1 MPLGYSALS
10 SWNMGE
16 KDDEKYSQAGQ
27 IFENFVQ
34 ASTCKGTIQ
43 AFNILTRQLE
53 LDPLDNRN
61 FYAKLKSKVT
71 SWKAKALW
79 NKLDKRASHKEY
91 KRGKAC
97 VNTKCLI
104 VGGGPCGLRTAIELA
119 FLGAKV
125 IVVEKRDTFSRNN
138 VLHLW
143 PFTIHDLRSL
153 GAKKFYGKFCAG
165 SIDHISIRQLQLIL
179 FKVALMLGVE
189 IHVNVEFVKVLEPPE
204 DQENQK
210 TGWRAEFLPMDH
222 PLSEFEFD
230 VIIGA
235 DGRRNSLEGFRR
247 KEFRGKLAI
256 AITANFINR
265 NTTAEAKVEE
275 ISGVAFIFNQKFFQD
290 LKEETGIDLENI
302 VYYKDSTHYFVMTA
316 KKQSLL
322 EKGVIINDYIDT
334 EMLLCG
340 GNVNQD
346 NLLSYAREAADFA
359 TDYQLPALDFA
370 INHYGQPDVA
380 MFDFTSMYASE
391 NAALIRERHRH
402 QLLVALVGD
411 SLLEPFWPMGTGCAR
426 GFLAAFDTAWM
437 VKSWAQIKSPLDILA
452 ERESLFRL
460 LPQTT
465 PDNIT
470 KNFDL
475 YTIDPATR
483 YPNLNSSCVRPH
495 QVKHLYITNE
505 IQPCPLERVSS
516 IRRSIG
522 LSRHES
528 DIRPNKLLIW
538 CQKQTEGYRNVSVT
552 DLTTS
557 WRSGLALCAIMHHFR
572 PDLIDFDSL
581 NEEDSVRNNQLAFD
595 IAEREF
601 GIPPV
606 ITGKEMVSAGEP
618 DKLSMVMYL
627 SKFYELFR
635 GTPLKVVGSVDKQN
649 GERND
654 LCSAKSSNL
663 IFNNYINLTFPR
675 KRIPKAE
682 ENETNKRRRKSLINF
697 EESSS
702 VLNRGANSGKQLGD
716 VKEGINQN
724 KVKSMA
730 TQLLA
735 KLEENAPSISLRRQ
749 ELVDKP
755 ALHLSSVPP
764 INPRFAKPENPTCS
778 PPPAPKRQFQVVA
791 RAEHTVRESMQ
802 SLPGPDPMTRHLRSL
817 EHTELESRLSETLA
831 SSCPAAFAL
840 SGVLQRLQH
849 VEEKFNQKRAQSIA
863 NREFHKKSIKEKAAH
878 LASMFGYIDI
888 PKNKLPTKGL
898 SHSQSPSP
906 SCLPSHD
913 SAASSSSSIDSAS
926 LAVCSKKMTVGK
938 VSRGIGAVAE
948 VLVNLYMNDHR
959 PNSHSDSLHPGSLR
973 KEFPQSMGGSDI
985 CCFCKK
991 RVYVMERLSAEG
1003 HFFHRECF
1011 KCAICATT
1019 LRLAMYAFDAEEGKF
1034 YCKLHFAQCKT
1045 NNMHRKRRAILKSH
1059 EKEEAGLWR
1068 EEPMS
1073 AEATTESDLTAS
1085 TSSSEIQSPGILPSF
1100 FWKTLSWP
1108 LKVTRDLLGLPRRLS
1123 NWMHGSLHSTRLHFR
1138 DNAYNYKYLY
1148 ELLSFSMP
1156 FLYALQELLA
1166 NIYREVELSCENLL
1180 EMVKKFF
1187 CEKEGQVA
1195 CTFSWVT
1202 SEASLNNLHEVT
1214 QLYFNGN
1221 TFLFPFHSLDGYYTL
1236 DEPISPKKFKNVP
1249 EIDSKSSCS
1258 SVSSEWALVRI
1269 IPEEEMTEHNL
1280 LAVRVMVTSDGSSSE
1295 LEPDFYGDPSISEF
1309 NNRLSPLP
1317 DLRNYTLPSRKPLPL
1332 NTNLMKKGDSCE
1344 KSKAANA
1351 LQRANSLRDSST
1363 LKKYQNWKKKI
1374 QPNFPLLYSKKIG
1387 PSSKNSYANI
1397 QSDFEDDLFQTEL
1410 TSPNKIPEISSGDFK
1425 SHSTAFQRK
1434 GEATD
1439 VPGEIP
1445 SYVPHFSFHNSTD
1458 SCPLT
1463 RSKSFHYS
1471 NMASTPSYTEHG
1483 SGEYSIEDQY
1493 LENRTLN
1500 REQLTLG
1507 LFIKNSDT
1515 SSANRDEGDKMAST
1529 STKEQHDRH
1538 LNKAK
1543 NKIIR
1548 KLTLSMEQ
1556 QSKLRSLS
1564 DAKLDGTRTEQQGQ
1578 GMHEQKNAYFNRY
1591 ENIPKKSSC
1600 CRSLKFSDNHS
1611 PILSPEL
1618 KLAKNVDN
1626 GPKEHMAGQP
1636 KSPLRL
1642 IASAIKRSII
1652 EPLIPPPE
1660 GLKNSQ
1666 DTHAKLP
1673 SENTFFSFPHTFVHS
1688 VRLRNSKNHGEC
1700 DLQMQEPRA
1709 GKRLDSDRS
1718 NFSSSLRQEYDTGAS
1733 FPVYSMHK
1741 SSCKTEDV
1749 FNTNVDD
1756 VPTLLEKFTL
1766 KENLWKS
1773 SRDDLYGCN
1782 QKNNLY
1788 SSLRLRNKSTD
1799 AILDNHVQR
1808 NNIWNLFGNVRN
1820 KADDRDKNLFL
1831 MPVPSSTIF
1840 DVDEVL
1846 RNSSN
1851 GEYVGSEPVRK
1862 QVTDYS
1868 SSSDSEL
1875 EHKPPLPHKTKRIL
1889 KRSRKLEKET
1899 KQLVKQ
1905 EELKRL
1911 HKAQAIQRLLEEVE
1925 EKQRALEVYGVQL
1938 ERELRG
1944 ESDPSIQDET
1954 RLLHEWFELVLEK
1967 NTLMRYESE
1976 LLIIAKEL
1984 ELEDHQTRLEYN

>member
-1 MPLGYSALS
+1 MPLGYSPLS
-10 SWNMGE
+10 SQNMEE
-16 KDDEKYSQAGQ
+16 KDNEKYNQAGQ

-43 AFNILTRQLE
+43 AFNILTRYLE

-61 FYAKLKSKVT
+61 FYPKLKSKVT

-125 IVVEKRDTFSRNN
+125 VVVEKRDTFSRNN

-179 FKVALMLGVE
+179 FKIALMLGVE
-189 IHVNVEFVKVLEPPE
+189 IHVNLEFTKVIEPPE

-210 TGWRAEFLPMDH
+210 IGWRAEFLPMDH
-222 PLSEFEFD
+222 PLSEYEFD

-235 DGRRNSLEGFRR
+235 DGRRNTLEGFRR

-334 EMLLCG
+334 EMLLCAE
-340 GNVNQD
+340 NVDQD

-391 NAALIRERHRH
+391 NAALVRERHRH

-411 SLLEPFWPMGTGCAR
+411 SLVEPFWPMGTGCAR

-437 VKSWAQIKSPLDILA
+437 VKSWALGKHPFDILA
-452 ERESLFRL
+452 ERESIYRL

-465 PDNIT
+465 PENIT

-505 IQPCPLERVSS
+505 LQSCPLERSTS

-522 LSRHES
+522 ISRQES
-528 DIRPNKLLIW
+528 DVRPNKLLTW
-538 CQKQTEGYRNVSVT
+538 CQKQTEGYRNVNIT
-552 DLTTS
+552 DLTSS
-557 WRSGLALCAIMHHFR
+557 WSSGLALCAIIHHFR

-581 NEEDSVRNNQLAFD
+581 NEEDAVRNNQLAFD

-601 GIPPV
+601 GIPP
-606 ITGKEMVSAGEP
+606 ITTGKEMVSAGEP

-635 GTPLKVVGSVDKQN
+635 GTPLRAVGTVGKQN

-654 LCSAKSSNL
+654 ICSTKSTNF

-675 KRIPKAE
+675 KRVPKAE

-702 VLNRGANSGKQLGD
+702 SLNHGTNSNNQLAD
-716 VKEGINQN
+716 VKEALNGN

-735 KLEENAPSISLRRQ
+735 KFEENAPSVSIRRQ
-749 ELVDKP
+749 ELVDQP
-755 ALHLSSVPP
+755 ALHLSPESP
-764 INPRFAKPENPTCS
+764 INPRFAKPKEPINPRFAKPKEPTCN
-778 PPPAPKRQFQVVA
+778 PPPPSKSQFQATARPDRVV
-791 RAEHTVRESMQ
+791 RDPMQ
-802 SLPGPDPMTRHLRSL
+802 SLPAARPMSCV
-817 EHTELESRLSETLA
+817 EQSELNSSLSETLA

-849 VEEKFNQKRAQSIA
+849 VEEKINQKRAQSIA

-878 LASMFGYIDI
+878 LASMFGCVDI

-898 SHSQSPSP
+898 SYSQHLSP
-906 SCLPSHD
+906 SCLSSHG
-913 SAASSSSSIDSAS
+913 SAASSSSIDYSAS
-926 LAVCSKKMTVGK
+926 PAIHSKKMTVGK
-938 VSRGIGAVAE
+938 VSRGIGAVAQ

-959 PNSHSDSLHPGSLR
+959 PSPLSTSLELGSLR
-973 KEFPQSMGGSDI
+973 KEFPQSIGGSDV

-1019 LRLAMYAFDAEEGKF
+1019 LRLAMYAFDAEEDKF

-1045 NNMHRKRRAILKSH
+1045 KNTHRKRRTMLKSH
-1059 EKEEAGLWR
+1059 EKYHRTLHKSVDEFLQQAGSLLTKTVSLNEPHMQRDELWKQ

-1073 AEATTESDLTAS
+1073 SETTSECAFAAS
-1085 TSSSEIQSPGILPSF
+1085 SSSEDRSPDCY
-1100 FWKTLSWP
+1100 TC
-1108 LKVTRDLLGLPRRLS
+1108 
-1123 NWMHGSLHSTRLHFR
+1123 
-1138 DNAYNYKYLY
+1138 
-1148 ELLSFSMP
+1148 SM
-1156 FLYALQELLA
+1156 
-1166 NIYREVELSCENLL
+1166 
-1180 EMVKKFF
+1180 
-1187 CEKEGQVA
+1187 
-1195 CTFSWVT
+1195 
-1202 SEASLNNLHEVT
+1202 
-1214 QLYFNGN
+1214 
-1221 TFLFPFHSLDGYYTL
+1221 
-1236 DEPISPKKFKNVP
+1236 DEPVFPKKSGNVP
-1249 EIDSKSSCS
+1249 GFDLKGRHP
-1258 SVSSEWALVRI
+1258 SVSSEWALVRVT
-1269 IPEEEMTEHNL
+1269 PEEKRTEHNL
-1280 LAVRVMVTSDGSSSE
+1280 SAVRVTVNSDGSSSE
-1295 LEPDFYGDPSISEF
+1295 LEPDFYGDSSTSGF
-1309 NNRLSPLP
+1309 NEGLLPAPRRPL
-1317 DLRNYTLPSRKPLPL
+1317 LT
-1332 NTNLMKKGDSCE
+1332 NTDLMKEKEGPG
-1344 KSKAANA
+1344 KSKAAHA
-1351 LQRANSLRDSST
+1351 LQRAYSLRDSST
-1363 LKKYQNWKKKI
+1363 SKKYQNWKKKI
-1374 QPNFPLLYSKKIG
+1374 QSTFPLLHGKKNG
-1387 PSSKNSYANI
+1387 SSSKDLSIIFQNND
-1397 QSDFEDDLFQTEL
+1397 QDDLVDMEL
-1410 TSPNKIPEISSGDFK
+1410 TSPSKIPETAKGHFK
-1425 SHSTAFQRK
+1425 PHDPAFPIK
-1434 GEATD
+1434 KDATD
-1439 VPGEIP
+1439 NFGEIP
-1445 SYVPHFSFHNSTD
+1445 FYVPHYSLYNCTEGYS
-1458 SCPLT
+1458 LAQ
-1463 RSKSFHYS
+1463 SKSFS
-1471 NMASTPSYTEHG
+1471 QVDQTSTPSLSPKLG
-1483 SGEYSIEDQY
+1483 VKDQSSGNQTV
-1493 LENRTLN
+1493 NT
-1500 REQLTLG
+1500 EQLTSG
-1507 LFIKNSDT
+1507 LFTKNWDT
-1515 SSANRDEGDKMAST
+1515 SSVNPDEGDKT
-1529 STKEQHDRH
+1529 SQSGNEQQDKH

-1543 NKIIR
+1543 NKIMR
-1548 KLTLSMEQ
+1548 RLTLSMEHQ
-1556 QSKLRSLS
+1556 
-1564 DAKLDGTRTEQQGQ
+1564 AKLFASNDAGTSIQQHIEGIPD
-1578 GMHEQKNAYFNRY
+1578 EKNIDLHRD
-1591 ENIPKKSSC
+1591 ENISTQSSYGTSPKLSG
-1600 CRSLKFSDNHS
+1600 NHV
-1611 PILSPEL
+1611 PAFPLENRLP
-1618 KLAKNVDN
+1618 KNVDHSS
-1626 GPKEHMAGQP
+1626 KEHMSTEP

-1642 IASAIKRSII
+1642 LANAIKKSIL
-1652 EPLIPPPE
+1652 EPRISSPE
-1660 GLKNSQ
+1660 SLKKDQ
-1666 DTHAKLP
+1666 DTHGKVP
-1673 SENTFFSFPHTFVHS
+1673 SENTFFNFPHPLCDS
-1688 VRLRNSKNHGEC
+1688 VSLRNGKNQGDPDVSEPELSVLNPEGKGFGIGSSKV
-1700 DLQMQEPRA
+1700 
-1709 GKRLDSDRS
+1709 SDGPCTPTEAYS
-1718 NFSSSLRQEYDTGAS
+1718 CGAS
-1733 FPVYSMHK
+1733 PVYSTQTNPLKSPHK
-1741 SSCKTEDV
+1741 NKPLSYS
-1749 FNTNVDD
+1749 NVED
-1756 VPTLLEKFTL
+1756 VPTLLERFTL
-1766 KENLWKS
+1766 KENLWTSAK
-1773 SRDDLYGCN
+1773 DDWNAHN
-1782 QKNNLY
+1782 QKNTMCP
-1788 SSLRLRNKSTD
+1788 SVKQRSKS
-1799 AILDNHVQR
+1799 AAAFSDNPVQR
-1808 NNIWNLFGNVRN
+1808 NNMWNLFSNFRN
-1820 KADDRDKNLFL
+1820 KLEERVKA
-1831 MPVPSSTIF
+1831 PSSMTAVSPCAIF

-1846 RNSSN
+1846 NHTSK
-1851 GEYVGSEPVRK
+1851 GEEGPKYPPSRK
-1862 QVTDYS
+1862 QMPNYTS
-1868 SSSDSEL
+1868 SSSDGEL
-1875 EHKPPLPHKTKRIL
+1875 EHKSSLSRKTKRSRR
-1889 KRSRKLEKET
+1889 KNRKLEKET

-1911 HKAQAIQRLLEEVE
+1911 HKAQAIQRLLEEVD
-1925 EKQRALEVYGVQL
+1925 EKQRALEIHGVKI
-1938 ERELRG
+1938 EKELRG
-1944 ESDPSIQDET
+1944 ETDSSTQDET
-1954 RLLHEWFELVLEK
+1954 QLLHEWFELVLEK
-1967 NTLMRYESE
+1967 NKLMCYESE
-1976 LLIIAKEL
+1976 LLLMAKEL
-1984 ELEDHQTRLEYN
+1984 ELEDHQN